1 MKLALHKQLPTPS
14 ERRNLNMVLAG
25 LSKRWMLGLAL
36 FSAAVGQSANADW
49 PSFWHAKHIDYARN
63 NVWPQPFVDVD
74 AQAVQAP
81 FAVMKHNG
89 WRAHNTIGNELFREG
104 DCSLN
109 LAGSRRVEW
118 IAKQAPHDRR
128 TIYVLRGTNQDETDL
143 RLASVHQ
150 SLASMQIGGPI
161 PQVVVTDIEP
171 AAASGG
177 WATSVSRQWMQNLP
191 APKLPSTTASGTAGV
206 AGEN

>member
-1 MKLALHKQLPTPS
+1 
-14 ERRNLNMVLAG
+14 MVLAG
-25 LSKRWMLGLAL
+25 LSKRLILGAAL
-36 FSAAVGQSANADW
+36 GGAVLGQPAVADW
-49 PSFWHAKHIDYARN
+49 NSFWNSIHVDYARN
-63 NVWPQPFVDVD
+63 NAWPQPFVEAD

-104 DCSLN
+104 DCSLS

-128 TIYVLRGTNQDETDL
+128 TIYVLRGASDEETIR
-143 RLASVHQ
+143 RLESVHQ
-150 SLASMQIGGPI
+150 SLASLPTGKPL

-171 AAASGG
+171 ASASGG
-177 WATSVSRQWMQNLP
+177 WATSVNRQWMQNLP
-191 APKLPSTTASGTAGV
+191 APKLPSKTASGTAGTT
-206 AGEN
+206 GD

>member
-1 MKLALHKQLPTPS
+1 
-14 ERRNLNMVLAG
+14 MVLAG
-25 LSKRWMLGLAL
+25 LSKRVVLGVSLIGAAL
-36 FSAAVGQSANADW
+36 GQSASGDW
-49 PSFWHAKHIDYARN
+49 HSFWRAKHVDYVRN
-63 NVWPQPFVDVD
+63 NIWPQPFVDVD

-89 WRAHNTIGNELFREG
+89 WRAHNTIGNELFRDG

-118 IAKQAPHDRR
+118 IAQQAPHERR
-128 TIYVLRGTNQDETDL
+128 TIYVLRGANQDETDL

-177 WATSVSRQWMQNLP
+177 WATNVNRQWMQNLP
-191 APKLPSTTASGTAGV
+191 APKLPSTSASGAAGV
-206 AGEN
+206 TSSN

>member
-1 MKLALHKQLPTPS
+1 
-14 ERRNLNMVLAG
+14 MVLVG
-25 LSKRWMLGLAL
+25 LSKRVVFGLVLVGVTAGH
-36 FSAAVGQSANADW
+36 SAKGDW
-49 PSFWHAKHIDYARN
+49 HSFWHRFRVDYARN

-81 FAVMKHNG
+81 FAVMTHNG

-118 IAKQAPHDRR
+118 IAKQAPHERR
-128 TIYVLRGTNQDETDL
+128 TIYVLRGANDDETNL

-150 SLASMQIGGPI
+150 SLTAMQTGGPV
-161 PQVVVTDIEP
+161 PHVVVTDIET

-177 WATSVSRQWMQNLP
+177 WATSVNRQWMQNLP
-191 APKLPSTTASGTAGV
+191 APKLPSTSPSGAAG
-206 AGEN
+206 ATTSN